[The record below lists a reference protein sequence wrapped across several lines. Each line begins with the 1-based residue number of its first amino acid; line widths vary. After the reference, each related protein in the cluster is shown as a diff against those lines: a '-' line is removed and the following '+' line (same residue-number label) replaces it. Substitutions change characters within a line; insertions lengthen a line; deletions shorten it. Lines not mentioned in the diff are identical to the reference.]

1 MARENQAAR
10 PDGARAPFE
19 KSEDEP
25 GTTRG
30 PDRRLSEL
38 RAFMSDAGISAALVV
53 SPDDQFYLSGFRA
66 LLYSRPIL
74 LVVREDRTSIIVP
87 GLEEAHARHENAADE
102 VLVYY
107 EHPELAPRGTS
118 HTAHLDGLLSSY
130 PRGSR
135 VGVEFAACSLAYAEH
150 LKAAGFE
157 VADVGGKLRQMRFVK
172 DAAEIDLM
180 AQAGRLVNRAVRE
193 SLAACREGATEI
205 EVDAAGNAALFEET
219 AREHPDATLEL
230 LVMSPSG
237 PVRSV
242 MPHVFSNTRR
252 IEPGDVLIHS
262 RQVSLNGYRAEL
274 ERTVIV
280 GEPDGEQERV
290 FKAARE
296 AQAAALDLIRPGV
309 LASEVDDAARRVVR
323 EAGLGEYAVH
333 RTGHRL
339 GMSAHEE
346 PYLRFDNHVVLEEGM
361 VFTVEPGIYVPGLGG
376 FRHSDTVV
384 LTPEG
389 SESITDHPR
398 GLEDLVR

>member
-1 MARENQAAR
+1 MPTKTIRSRVDA
-10 PDGARAPFE
+10 
-19 KSEDEP
+19 
-25 GTTRG
+25 
-30 PDRRLSEL
+30 L
-38 RAFMSDAGISAALVV
+38 RSFMSTEGISASLITD
-53 SPDDQFYLSGFRA
+53 PDDQFYLSGFRA

-74 LVVREDRTSIIVP
+74 LFVREDRTSIVVP
-87 GLEEAHARHENAADE
+87 GLEEAHARHDEAADE
-102 VLVYY
+102 ILAYY
-107 EHPELAPRGTS
+107 EHPEMASRGS
-118 HTAHLDGLLSSY
+118 SYLEHLDGLLTSC
-130 PRGSR
+130 PEGARI
-135 VGVEFAACSLAYAEH
+135 GVEMGSCPTALANHIESR
-150 LKAAGFE
+150 GFS
-157 VADVGGKLRQMRFVK
+157 VADVGRRLTQLRYVK
-172 DAAEIDLM
+172 DEGEVALM
-180 AQAGRLVNRAVRE
+180 TEAGRLVNAAVRE
-193 SLAACREGATEI
+193 SLAACGAGVTEI
-205 EVDAAGNAALFEET
+205 EVDAAGNAVLFEET

-280 GEPDGEQERV
+280 GEPSAEQERA
-290 FKAARE
+290 FEAARE

-323 EAGLGEYAVH
+323 ETGLGEYAVH
-333 RTGHRL
+333 RTGHGL
-339 GMSAHEE
+339 GISAHEE
-346 PYLRFDNHVVLEEGM
+346 PYLRFDNDLVLEEGM

-384 LTPEG
+384 LTQEG
-389 SESITDHPR
+389 SEPITDHPR